1 MRHTDRTQIA
11 SASWKQLLNANS
23 SSSMRAPTLTTPV
36 PLAEPQT
43 PRTSTLPART
53 STAHAHLHQRSRL
66 RDHPR
71 RQGLAGLAGR
81 ACGDS
86 ARRSPPPAASQR
98 PYGSSERYLHGAA
111 PRVSNATIGN
121 ATRTARAAAAACPAV
136 GHGESG
142 DPSSRAGRQGRQGRG
157 GKGEDERRG
166 PGQGAVCSGSL
177 VAINPHPRSITVRST
192 YPRGLPPGHSR
203 ANGIWRG
210 VLGACDAR

>member
-121 ATRTARAAAAACPAV
+121 ATRTARAAAATCPAV

-157 GKGEDERRG
+157 GKGEYERRG
-166 PGQGAVCSGSL
+166 GPGRPGVL
-177 VAINPHPRSITVRST
+177 RVACRDKPAPALDHRAFD
-192 YPRGLPPGHSR
+192 LPARPTTR
-203 ANGIWRG
+203 PLACERDMARG
-210 VLGACDAR
+210 VGSM

>member
-1 MRHTDRTQIA
+1 VRHTDRTQIA

-98 PYGSSERYLHGAA
+98 PYGSSERYLHGAS

-166 PGQGAVCSGSL
+166 GPGSGVL
-177 VAINPHPRSITVRST
+177 RVACRDKPAPALDHRAFD
-192 YPRGLPPGHSR
+192 LPARPTTR
-203 ANGIWRG
+203 PLACERDMARG
-210 VLGACDAR
+210 VGSM